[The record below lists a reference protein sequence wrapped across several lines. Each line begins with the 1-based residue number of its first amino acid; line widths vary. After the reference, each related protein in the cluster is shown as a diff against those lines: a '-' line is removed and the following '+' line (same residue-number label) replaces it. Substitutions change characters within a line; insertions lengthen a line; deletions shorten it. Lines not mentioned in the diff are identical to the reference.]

1 MIAVYALIFVIVV
14 VGVDLL
20 LEPIDSFPDRKAYAK
35 QKFRAELDRFRRQAD
50 RAACAMHELRAKA
63 EQAGVAIRELGDWWF
78 KDQIEWPADYE
89 ITGEGYSRTVTD
101 AELGGVGGT
110 ATDDGLD
117 RQERKERT

>member
-1 MIAVYALIFVIVV
+1 MIALYALIFVIVV

-35 QKFRAELDRFRRQAD
+35 QKFRAELDKFKRQAD
-50 RAACAMHELRAKA
+50 RAARATYGLRAKA

-78 KDQIEWPADYE
+78 KDQIEWPYE